1 MDITK
6 LIISTI
12 YDQIDNQ
19 YDRYGYDQSNN
30 SYDRYEF
37 DQTNNQHDMF
47 KQIIKTT
54 ESAGTLWA
62 IEDII
67 FYDNNS
73 CMGGKWFSENDQW
86 NIDMH

>member
-1 MDITK
+1 MDITT

-37 DQTNNQHDMF
+37 DQTNNQHD
-47 KQIIKTT
+47 KYGYVQ
-54 ESAGTLWA
+54 A
-62 IEDII
+62 
-67 FYDNNS
+67 DNKNYRICRHILS
-73 CMGGKWFSENDQW
+73 N
-86 NIDMH
+86 

>member
-37 DQTNNQHDMF
+37 DQTNNQHDKYGYVQADNKNYRICRHIVSNWRHHF
-47 KQIIKTT
+47 
-54 ESAGTLWA
+54 LW
-62 IEDII
+62 
-67 FYDNNS
+67 
-73 CMGGKWFSENDQW
+73 
-86 NIDMH
+86 

>member
-1 MDITK
+1 MDITN

-37 DQTNNQHDMF
+37 DQTNNQHD
-47 KQIIKTT
+47 KYGYVQ
-54 ESAGTLWA
+54 A
-62 IEDII
+62 
-67 FYDNNS
+67 DNKNYRICRHIVS
-73 CMGGKWFSENDQW
+73 N
-86 NIDMH
+86 